1 MTNRIHSSGWNA
13 YLRRIDGETIT
24 ITHPCHPLSG
34 QLVRV
39 LHYRLKS
46 EQPSV
51 VVELADLSV
60 QCMPLSWTDRA
71 LPNPH
76 DSCQQDGA
84 RLSGLA
90 LLEVVKLLEQ
100 WRGEG

>member
-1 MTNRIHSSGWNA
+1 M
-13 YLRRIDGETIT
+13 
-24 ITHPCHPLSG
+24 THPCHPLSG

-46 EQPSV
+46 AHPSA
-51 VVELADLSV
+51 VVELPDLTV
-60 QCMPLSWTDRA
+60 QCVPLSWTERA

-76 DSCQQDGA
+76 ELTGRNDA
-84 RLSGLA
+84 RFSGLE

>member
-1 MTNRIHSSGWNA
+1 M
-13 YLRRIDGETIT
+13 
-24 ITHPCHPLSG
+24 
-34 QLVRV
+34 RV